1 MDRREETQHDSNE
14 YQKELK
20 KQEQLG
26 DEELEK
32 QYIFE
37 NGAKFRVPY
46 RMIKKVT
53 FSGISKDE
61 LRDID
66 HCTRLQYRLMLK
78 DAVLKATV
86 NFIKRTIN
94 ITYNPPEAD
103 NLKEKISSEELAGF
117 LEGQGVHIN
126 PAKVE
131 ERDYDYI
138 KEFYTYA
145 FNPAR
150 IREHPPY
157 SYTMEQWRKMKPEWE
172 KKQAEYDIKKKA
184 QFKAF
189 QEQYEREVIKGEKPK
204 AEQKPTFM
212 DKVLGRRPKEGEE
225 KGKGFWFHGV

>member
-1 MDRREETQHDSNE
+1 
-14 YQKELK
+14 
-20 KQEQLG
+20 
-26 DEELEK
+26 
-32 QYIFE
+32 
-37 NGAKFRVPY
+37 
-46 RMIKKVT
+46 
-53 FSGISKDE
+53 
-61 LRDID
+61 
-66 HCTRLQYRLMLK
+66 MLK

-86 NFIKRTIN
+86 NFIRRTIN
-94 ITYNPPEAD
+94 ITYNPPDAD
-103 NLKEKISSEELAGF
+103 NLKEKISKEELAKF
-117 LEGQGVHIN
+117 LGEQGVHIN

-172 KKQAEYDIKKKA
+172 KKQAEYEIKKKA

-189 QEQYEREVIKGEKPK
+189 QEQYEREVINGEKPE
-204 AEQKPTFM
+204 AKPTFV
-212 DKVLGRRPKEGEE
+212 DKVLGRKPKEKE